1 LQKFNPGNP
10 CILKIVFRQN
20 HGNPYNPINQ
30 GSDTM
35 KKYISKFHYLTQD
48 LPHRSHIE
56 QAIVACEAGAN
67 WVQYRCLT
75 KTDSDLIEE
84 INEIATLCDDWG
96 ATLILT
102 NHYHL
107 LDKVDAQGVHIE
119 DFDADWAAIR
129 EIIGDDKTMG
139 ASATNLESLLKV
151 QNSGVVDYCGYGPFA
166 HTNTKPNNKPLL
178 GFDGYRELAKHPE
191 IDIPVIAVG
200 GIQLQD
206 VEHLLETGI
215 HGIAVSAAI
224 NLAVDPDQV
233 VKEFY
238 RRIY

>member
-1 LQKFNPGNP
+1 
-10 CILKIVFRQN
+10 
-20 HGNPYNPINQ
+20 
-30 GSDTM
+30 M

-48 LPHRSHIE
+48 LPHRSQIE
-56 QAIVACEAGAN
+56 QAIIACEAGAN
-67 WVQYRCLT
+67 WIQYRCLT
-75 KTDSDLIEE
+75 KTDDELTAE
-84 INEIATLCDDWG
+84 ISEIASICDDWG

-119 DFDADWAAIR
+119 EFDANWGAIR
-129 EIIGDDKTMG
+129 KIIGDEKTMG
-139 ASATNLESLLKV
+139 ASATNIESLLRV
-151 QNSGVVDYCGYGPFA
+151 QSSGVVDYCGYGPFA

-178 GFDGYRELAKHPE
+178 GYEGYRELNKYRE

-200 GIQLQD
+200 GIQLHD

-215 HGIAVSAAI
+215 HGVAVSAAI
-224 NLAVDPDQV
+224 NLAINPEQA

-238 RRIY
+238 RKIY

>member
-1 LQKFNPGNP
+1 
-10 CILKIVFRQN
+10 
-20 HGNPYNPINQ
+20 
-30 GSDTM
+30 M

-56 QAIVACEAGAN
+56 QATIACEAGAN
-67 WVQYRCLT
+67 WIQYRCLT
-75 KTDSDLIEE
+75 KTDSELVEE
-84 INEIATLCDDWG
+84 INEIAALCDDWG

-119 DFDADWAAIR
+119 DFDADWGVIR
-129 EIIGDDKTMG
+129 EIIGDDKTIG

-178 GFDGYRELAKHPE
+178 GFEGYRELCKRPE
-191 IDIPVIAVG
+191 IEIPVIAVG
-200 GIQLQD
+200 GITLQD
-206 VEHLLETGI
+206 VEPLLQTGI

-224 NLAVDPDQV
+224 NLAINPQEAL
-233 VKEFY
+233 KEFY
-238 RRIY
+238 RKIY